1 MSARGWTSRPS
12 PLWTSEPVLVTAGP
26 DADDD
31 ADPVEVAR
39 LIILRQLTRGPR
51 TRAQLAEACR
61 RRGVPEDAAQQMLD
75 RFGELGLVDDTAYAR
90 AWVDSRHVGRGL
102 SRRALRHELRHR
114 GVDDETA
121 EGALERIDAADEEA
135 TAQALVLSRL
145 PGLQRYDAATQTR
158 RLTGLLTRRGYSPG
172 MALAVVRRVLA
183 DVQGEAF
190 DP

>member
-12 PLWTSEPVLVTAGP
+12 PLWTSEPVLVTASP
-26 DADDD
+26 DADAD

-90 AWVDSRHVGRGL
+90 AWVDSRHLSRGL

-172 MALAVVRRVLA
+172 TALAVVRRVLA